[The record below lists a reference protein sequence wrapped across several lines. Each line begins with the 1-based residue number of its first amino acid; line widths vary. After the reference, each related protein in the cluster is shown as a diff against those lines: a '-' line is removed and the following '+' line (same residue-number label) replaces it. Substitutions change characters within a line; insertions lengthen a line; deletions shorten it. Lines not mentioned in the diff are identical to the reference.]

1 MTQTAVFD
9 TYTWVELFEGR
20 ISEGSVFNEKEIVTS
35 VISLY
40 EMYSKYLQY
49 DEQKTK
55 DAVGLVQSKAR
66 IVNVD
71 KYIALRAA
79 QLRKKYKFS
88 MADSIILSTAIQE
101 NAEIVT
107 GDPHFKNVTEVK
119 IRFL

>member
-1 MTQTAVFD
+1 MTRTVFFD
-9 TYTWVELFEGR
+9 TYTWIEHLDGNLNVSFAMHDAEM
-20 ISEGSVFNEKEIVTS
+20 ISSPIV
-35 VISLY
+35 LY
-40 EMYSKYLQY
+40 EVFSKYLAI
-49 DEQKTK
+49 DEKK
-55 DAVGLVQSKAR
+55 AAEMAGWVQAKSR
-66 IVNVD
+66 LVNVD

-101 NAEIVT
+101 KAELVT

>member
-1 MTQTAVFD
+1 MTRTVFFD
-9 TYTWVELFEGR
+9 TYTWIEHLDGNLNVSFAMHDAEM
-20 ISEGSVFNEKEIVTS
+20 ISSPIV
-35 VISLY
+35 LY
-40 EMYSKYLQY
+40 EVFSKYLAI
-49 DEQKTK
+49 DEKK
-55 DAVGLVQSKAR
+55 AAEMAGWVQAKSR
-66 IVNVD
+66 LVNVD

-107 GDPHFKNVTEVK
+107 GDPHFKNVTEAK

>member
-1 MTQTAVFD
+1 MTRTVFFD
-9 TYTWVELFEGR
+9 TYTWIEHLDGNLNVSSAMHDAEM
-20 ISEGSVFNEKEIVTS
+20 ISSPIV
-35 VISLY
+35 LY
-40 EMYSKYLQY
+40 EVFSKYLAI
-49 DEQKTK
+49 DEKK
-55 DAVGLVQSKAR
+55 AAEMVGWVQAKSR
-66 IVNVD
+66 LVNVD

-101 NAEIVT
+101 KAELVT